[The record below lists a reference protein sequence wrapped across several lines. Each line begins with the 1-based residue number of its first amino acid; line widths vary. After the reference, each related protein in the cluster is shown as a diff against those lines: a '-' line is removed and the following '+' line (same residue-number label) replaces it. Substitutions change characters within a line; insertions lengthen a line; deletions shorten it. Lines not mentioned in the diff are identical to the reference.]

1 MLKSLVASST
11 AAVSYASFYFLQE
24 GPSVI
29 NSIQFYTLLDSGED
43 STIYNSVRMFLS
55 CTTILDFC
63 STKYLGG
70 HSDVL
75 GGVLTARSMDLWTK
89 LNKMRMAV
97 GNTMVNS
104 LHYGTKFQKIIFF
117 PSKNL
122 CINVISVLMKLNN
135 SNWKQ

>member
-11 AAVSYASFYFLQE
+11 VAVSYASFYFLQE

-29 NSIQFYTLLDSGED
+29 DSIQFYTLLDSGED
-43 STIYNSVRMFLS
+43 STIYKLPLYSVRMFLS

-97 GNTMVNS
+97 GNTMVIS
-104 LHYGTKFQKIIFF
+104 LHYGTKFQTIIFF
-117 PSKNL
+117 NQKTCASR
-122 CINVISVLMKLNN
+122 
-135 SNWKQ
+135 